1 MRAPDKAGAMK
12 QKIILNSILIG
23 IGALGIVLWNH
34 VVHGEPINQRVFL
47 MLPILIPLMVFT
59 GFMISL
65 RQEAREKRR
74 KKRAERQREKDAETF
89 K

>member
-1 MRAPDKAGAMK
+1 MRATDKAGAMK
-12 QKIILNSILIG
+12 QKIIFNSILIG
-23 IGALGIVLWNH
+23 IVVLGMVLWKH
-34 VVHGEPINQRVFL
+34 IVHGEPINPRMFL

-65 RQEAREKRR
+65 REEARE

>member
-1 MRAPDKAGAMK
+1 MRATDKAGAMK

-23 IGALGIVLWNH
+23 IGALGIVLWNY
-34 VVHGEPINQRVFL
+34 VVHGVPINQRIFL

-65 RQEAREKRR
+65 REEARE
-74 KKRAERQREKDAETF
+74 KKRAERQRKKDVETF